1 MSVNNNSRAR
11 TIGQTRKK
19 LSTGALRTAIP
30 VVALIVLLSVTL
42 YLQPRIL
49 SYFGWTLLLKFS
61 LPLLFATLAQL
72 CILTIGD
79 VDLGI
84 GPFVSLVCCISATWL
99 NTDPLLGVGALALC
113 VLLYAGMG
121 ALIHYRQLP
130 SIVMTLGVAFVWLG
144 AALLVLPNPGGQAPG
159 WLAAATSWRPP
170 LIPLPILTAVVM
182 AVAAHLFFMR
192 TSYGVVLRGAGGNP
206 AAIVRAGWSL
216 GKTRTVLY
224 GIAGLL
230 GVLAGLSLTGIN
242 TTGDPWVGNQY
253 TLLSIAGAIIGG
265 AEFVGG
271 IISPVGAVIGAI
283 IMLLTGSVLSFLNV
297 STDWQLCL
305 QGCLLILVLSLRA
318 FAGKQGDSR

>member
-1 MSVNNNSRAR
+1 MSVNNSFRAGHIGFSRVR
-11 TIGQTRKK
+11 
-19 LSTGALRTAIP
+19 LSASALRTAIP
-30 VVALIVLLSVTL
+30 VVALLLLLSVTL

-72 CILTIGD
+72 CILAIGD

-99 NTDPLLGVGALALC
+99 NTDPLLGVGALAFC
-113 VLLYAGMG
+113 VLSYAGMG
-121 ALIHYRQLP
+121 ALIHFRQLP
-130 SIVMTLGVAFVWLG
+130 SIVMTLGVSFVWLG
-144 AALLVLPNPGGQAPG
+144 AALLVLPNPGGQAPD
-159 WLAAATSWRPP
+159 WLSAATGWRPP
-170 LIPLPILTAVVM
+170 FIPLPILVAL
-182 AVAAHLFFMR
+182 VAAAASHCLFMR
-192 TSYGVVLRGAGGNP
+192 TAYGVILRGAGGNP
-206 AAIVRAGWSL
+206 AAVVRAGWSL

-224 GIAGLL
+224 GVAGLL

-318 FAGKQGDSR
+318 FAGKQGDN